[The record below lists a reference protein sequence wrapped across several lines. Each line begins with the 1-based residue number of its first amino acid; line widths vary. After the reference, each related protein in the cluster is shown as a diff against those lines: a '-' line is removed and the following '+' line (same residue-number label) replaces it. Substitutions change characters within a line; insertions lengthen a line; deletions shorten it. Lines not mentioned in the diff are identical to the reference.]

1 MTLSE
6 NKYEENLLE
15 TSTGVKEYGDAIRS
29 WMERELKDSLLG
41 LFRWKNDHFPFDL
54 KNHCDSRIDQKVEV
68 CRDKDW
74 FGHKSGQ
81 TFYKRPS
88 GKSSFG

>member
-6 NKYEENLLE
+6 NKNEKNLLA
-15 TSTGVKEYGDAIRS
+15 TSTGVEEYASAIRS
-29 WMERELKDSLLG
+29 WMKREMEEDEF
-41 LFRWKNDHFPFDL
+41 FRWKNDHFAFDL

-68 CRDKDW
+68 CRDTDW
-74 FGHKSGQ
+74 LGHKSGQ

-88 GKSSFG
+88 GKSLL